1 MQKDQSAGPSD
12 REIDDAVPQASGAHE
27 VRVGIF
33 VLLAVAAFAIV
44 LFMMTDPAVLRG
56 RYKVS
61 TIVEN
66 AQGIRRGDPVQMRGV
81 NIGRVH
87 QFGLRNDSVEI
98 VLEVDGEWEIPSD
111 SRTRLGSAGLLGGTI
126 VELVPG
132 TSTAPVREGTLI
144 PGVTGGSP
152 ALMDTAEELA
162 VDAQA
167 VLGKINA
174 ALSDETVTGIE
185 SSVVELRDLLGTLS
199 TLASAQSQQIGQLT
213 SSLNR
218 SAQNI
223 EGVTPELSRTL
234 ARADTAMMGLNAVSQ
249 QMRSATG
256 ALDGILAR
264 LSAGEGSMGKLLQ
277 DDSLYVALTGA
288 ASSIE
293 ALTTDIR
300 ENPGR
305 YINLSVF

>member
-1 MQKDQSAGPSD
+1 MQEESNSGPSD
-12 REIDDAVPQASGAHE
+12 AEIDNAVPPASGAHE

-33 VLLAVAAFAIV
+33 VLLAVAAFVTI

-61 TIVEN
+61 TVVDN
-66 AQGIRRGDPVQMRGV
+66 AQGIRKGDPVQMRGV
-81 NIGRVH
+81 NVGRVH
-87 QFGLRNDSVEI
+87 DFQLRGDSVEI
-98 VLEVDGEWEIPSD
+98 VLEVDGQWDIPVD

-126 VELVPG
+126 VEVLPG
-132 TSTAPVREGTLI
+132 QSDAPVGEGTLI
-144 PGVTGGSP
+144 PGVGGGAP
-152 ALMDTAEELA
+152 LMDTAGELA
-162 VDAQA
+162 TDAQA
-167 VLGKINA
+167 VLQKINL

-199 TLASAQSQQIGQLT
+199 TLASAQSQQLDELT
-213 SSLNR
+213 TSLSR
-218 SAQNI
+218 TAANI
-223 EGVTPELSRTL
+223 EGATPELSRTM
-234 ARADTAMMGLNAVSQ
+234 ARADSAMLGLNAVSV

-264 LSAGEGSMGKLLQ
+264 LAAGEGSMGKLLQ
-277 DDSLYVALTGA
+277 DDSLYVALTNA
-288 ASSIE
+288 AEGIE

-305 YINLSVF
+305 YINLSIF